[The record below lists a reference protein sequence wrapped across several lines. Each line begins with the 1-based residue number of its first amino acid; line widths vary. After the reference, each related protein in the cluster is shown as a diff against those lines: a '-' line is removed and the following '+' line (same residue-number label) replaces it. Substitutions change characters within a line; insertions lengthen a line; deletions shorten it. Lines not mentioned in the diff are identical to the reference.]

1 MWISAGFSKIH
12 KVNVEFG
19 LLNMDHKRG
28 KGCVEG
34 HRMQPLMWICVEPSE
49 TEQKGEYSFLKI
61 EYENESGSS
70 FLNVN

>member
-1 MWISAGFSKIH
+1 
-12 KVNVEFG
+12 
-19 LLNMDHKRG
+19 MDHKRG